1 MTVVVSLLT
10 EPKPDSE
17 LVGLVYGVTEIPH
30 EGDMAL
36 WQRPIFWAVIVAVV
50 FVIFNILVW

>member
-1 MTVVVSLLT
+1 MLFRS
-10 EPKPDSE
+10 
-17 LVGLVYGVTEIPH
+17 GLVYGVTEIPH

-50 FVIFNILVW
+50 FVILNILVW